1 MLLQTH
7 EKESGKPRNFVDK
20 NVLSLKDVKKHF
32 EGLKAV
38 DGVDMTLNETEI
50 LGLIGPNGAG
60 KTTLLNVIS
69 GLLMPNEGEIVFRG
83 MNITSLP
90 AFKRAKLGIARTFQI
105 AKPFGLL
112 TVEENILVGLGCKLH
127 GSISSLFQNCRKKEI
142 LQKAREI
149 INLIGLYDCKDRL
162 TSSLPIGL
170 LRKLE
175 IGRALATD
183 PSLLLLDEPAAGLN
197 NQERNELS
205 ELIREIREKGIPIIL
220 IEHTMSFVMNLSDRI
235 VVLHRGRKIAEGSP
249 SDVANDPL
257 VIEVYL
263 GRKGGKH
270 AS

>member
-1 MLLQTH
+1 
-7 EKESGKPRNFVDK
+7 
-20 NVLSLKDVKKHF
+20 
-32 EGLKAV
+32 
-38 DGVDMTLNETEI
+38 
-50 LGLIGPNGAG
+50 
-60 KTTLLNVIS
+60 
-69 GLLMPNEGEIVFRG
+69 
-83 MNITSLP
+83 
-90 AFKRAKLGIARTFQI
+90 
-105 AKPFGLL
+105 
-112 TVEENILVGLGCKLH
+112 
-127 GSISSLFQNCRKKEI
+127 
-142 LQKAREI
+142 LQKKGNPPKSTRDN
-149 INLIGLYDCKDRL
+149 NLIGLYGYKDQL

-175 IGRALATD
+175 IGRALATY

-205 ELIREIREKGIPIIL
+205 ELVRKIREKGIPIIL

>member
-112 TVEENILVGLGCKLH
+112 TV
-127 GSISSLFQNCRKKEI
+127 
-142 LQKAREI
+142 
-149 INLIGLYDCKDRL
+149 
-162 TSSLPIGL
+162 
-170 LRKLE
+170 
-175 IGRALATD
+175 
-183 PSLLLLDEPAAGLN
+183 
-197 NQERNELS
+197 
-205 ELIREIREKGIPIIL
+205 
-220 IEHTMSFVMNLSDRI
+220 
-235 VVLHRGRKIAEGSP
+235 
-249 SDVANDPL
+249 
-257 VIEVYL
+257 
-263 GRKGGKH
+263 
-270 AS
+270 

>member
-1 MLLQTH
+1 MLLKTDE
-7 EKESGKPRNFVDK
+7 EKYGNSWNIK
-20 NVLSLKDVKKHF
+20 NRVILSLKGVKKHF
-32 EGLKAV
+32 GGLKAV
-38 DGVDMTLNETEI
+38 DGVDMNLNETEI

-60 KTTLLNVIS
+60 KTTLLNIIS
-69 GLLMPNEGEIVFRG
+69 GLLAPTEGEITFKG
-83 MNITSLP
+83 ISITSLP
-90 AFKRAKLGIARTFQI
+90 AFKRAKMGIARTFQI

-127 GSISSLFQNCRKKEI
+127 GQVSSLFQNCRKREI
-142 LQKAREI
+142 LQKARDI
-149 INLIGLYDCKDRL
+149 INMIGLYDCKDQAA
-162 TSSLPIGL
+162 SSLPIGL

-175 IGRALATD
+175 IGRALATN

-205 ELIREIREKGIPIIL
+205 DLVRSIRDKGISIIL
-220 IEHTMSFVMNLSDRI
+220 IEHSMSFVMNLSDRI

-263 GRKGGKH
+263 GAKGGKY